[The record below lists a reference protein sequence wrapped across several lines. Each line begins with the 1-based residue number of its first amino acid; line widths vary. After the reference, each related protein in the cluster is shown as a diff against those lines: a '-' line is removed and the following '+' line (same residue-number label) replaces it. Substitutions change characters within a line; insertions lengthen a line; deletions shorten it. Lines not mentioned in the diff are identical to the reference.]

1 MKKLLALLLFA
12 PAVHAAPFFTADVVV
27 GTSSCGV
34 TVNAL
39 AKATSPVVTVPV
51 TPQTPTGVIC
61 KYDLGPLNLPAGTHT
76 IKATA
81 IAVGDPVWG
90 TQESADSAPATTVKP
105 TAPAVPTNPKL
116 VSN

>member
-1 MKKLLALLLFA
+1 MKKLIALLLFA
-12 PAVHAAPFFTADVVV
+12 PAIHAAPFFTADVVSGV
-27 GTSSCGV
+27 TSCGV

-39 AKATSPVVTVPV
+39 PKVVVPV
-51 TPQTPTGVIC
+51 TGLVC

-116 VSN
+116 VAN